1 MDNMS
6 FCPQTIEVLKDI
18 LNDITTDI
26 IKEGRPII
34 IVEEY
39 QWMVETLSLM
49 AKQVGLCESCV
60 LLLENGMEQEAF
72 LLVRSQFNNMLW
84 IKYICD
90 FNNSEHIKEYIYQPY
105 ISQIKVNKNLKKM
118 LENFE
123 SDLDN
128 RFDKASML
136 LQLDEAINRNQT
148 ILKENNIPNKQKTVA
163 ELAKQNGLL
172 FGTYITLYNDAS
184 KFEHSDVEKIRKYRK
199 RITNEYNENEI
210 FSIDMSTSD
219 KTIWMSV
226 LYNSL
231 MNLYLSYES
240 FFTRI
245 TKHEEQ
251 LFNPTYPNGKS
262 AYSKN
267 DVEKILVKLKVCIV
281 FFENERN

>member
-245 TKHEEQ
+245 TKYEEQ

-267 DVEKILVKLKVCIV
+267 DVEKILVKLKVCID